1 MALLL
6 HTEELSGAETLQQQ
20 SAARSCCRAP
30 EELCRAAA
38 PLLHRSGPEE
48 KMEVAGS
55 AAGQN
60 PFYAPHNTIHA
71 RTIGITKTKT
81 KTKTKPLLRF
91 PQHNTCS
98 DQPEARVVSIF
109 ALIIF
114 LCGKFNMER
123 SDISHT

>member
-20 SAARSCCRAP
+20 SAARSC
-30 EELCRAAA
+30 CRAAA

-60 PFYAPHNTIHA
+60 PFYAPHNTTHA
-71 RTIGITKTKT
+71 RTIAMTKTKT
-81 KTKTKPLLRF
+81 KTKTKPLLRSSR
-91 PQHNTCS
+91 HNACS
-98 DQPEARVVSIF
+98 DQTEAQAVSIF
-109 ALIIF
+109 ARIIF
-114 LCGKFNMER
+114 LCGKFIMER

>member
-6 HTEELSGAETLQQQ
+6 HTEELSGAETLQQQQ

-60 PFYAPHNTIHA
+60 PFYAPHNTTHA
-71 RTIGITKTKT
+71 RTIAMT
-81 KTKTKPLLRF
+81 KTKTKPLLRSSR
-91 PQHNTCS
+91 HNACS
-98 DQPEARVVSIF
+98 DQTEAQAVSIF
-109 ALIIF
+109 ARIIF

>member
-20 SAARSCCRAP
+20 SAARSC
-30 EELCRAAA
+30 CRAAA

-81 KTKTKPLLRF
+81 KTKPLLRF

-98 DQPEARVVSIF
+98 DQPEAQAVSIF
-109 ALIIF
+109 ARIIF

>member
-20 SAARSCCRAP
+20 SAARSC
-30 EELCRAAA
+30 CRAAA

-60 PFYAPHNTIHA
+60 PFYAPHNTTHA
-71 RTIGITKTKT
+71 RTIAMTKTKT

-98 DQPEARVVSIF
+98 DQPEAQAVSIF
-109 ALIIF
+109 ARIIF